1 MTVYQWLCVVGVP
14 SVITLI
20 WTTLIKK
27 SLSKAEKKAEQSRQ
41 ESEAIKKKSEAIE
54 CGVRDIQ
61 RIMILDTY
69 DKCVQNGRTISVS
82 RKDAMD
88 AAFNSYTA
96 LGGNGTI
103 KQVHEE
109 IMAMQIV

>member
-1 MTVYQWLCVVGVP
+1 MSIYQWLCVVGVP
-14 SVITLI
+14 AVITLI
-20 WTTLIKK
+20 WTTIIKK
-27 SLSKAEKKAEQSRQ
+27 SLDKAEQKAEENR
-41 ESEAIKKKSEAIE
+41 KKSEAIE
-54 CGVRDIQ
+54 NGIRDIQ

-69 DKCVQNGRTISVS
+69 DKCIQQGRTISVS
-82 RKDAMD
+82 RKDAID
-88 AAFNSYTA
+88 AAYKSYTA